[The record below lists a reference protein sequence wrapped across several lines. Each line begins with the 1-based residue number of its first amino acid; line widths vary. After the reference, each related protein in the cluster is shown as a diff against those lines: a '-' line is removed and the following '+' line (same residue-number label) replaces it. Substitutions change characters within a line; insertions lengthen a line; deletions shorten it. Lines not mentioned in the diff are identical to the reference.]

1 MNQSR
6 CLPYARP
13 ILSGKASKMEPD
25 FAGPKI
31 GPYWKRINK
40 RPISLDSFWIGSI
53 WNQLCLNIALKSV
66 SVRLTVFRNKN
77 KITFFNFHCLQYL
90 QNFLKKD
97 TLIYVKFLKM
107 VEKSRISLFRD
118 EIN

>member
-1 MNQSR
+1 MPDPF
-6 CLPYARP
+6 CVGKLPKWNP
-13 ILSGKASKMEPD
+13 L

-31 GPYWKRINK
+31 GPYWERINK

-77 KITFFNFHCLQYL
+77 KITFFSFHCFAIFTKL
-90 QNFLKKD
+90 LKERYSDLCK
-97 TLIYVKFLKM
+97 VFK
-107 VEKSRISLFRD
+107 
-118 EIN
+118 NG